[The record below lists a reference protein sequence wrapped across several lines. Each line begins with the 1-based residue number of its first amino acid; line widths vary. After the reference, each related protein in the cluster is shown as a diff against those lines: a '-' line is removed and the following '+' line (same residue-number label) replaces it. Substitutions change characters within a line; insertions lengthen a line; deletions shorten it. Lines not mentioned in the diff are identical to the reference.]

1 MTINPLS
8 IPQPTQVQTLDFSPL
23 AQLPQ
28 VFRRAQMDAARRAA
42 LTALGEGGANIRDV
56 SMRLA
61 QAGDLQGALTLANLG
76 RAPEL
81 TPAMKEY
88 NYARSQGFSGP
99 FVDFRNL
106 TRGGGRWNSE

>member
-8 IPQPTQVQTLDFSPL
+8 IPQPLQPQTPDFSPL

-28 VFRRAQMDAARRAA
+28 VFRQAQMDAARRAA
-42 LTALGEGGANIRDV
+42 LNSLGEGASPRDV

-61 QAGDLQGALTLANLG
+61 QAGDLHGALTLANLG

-88 NYARSQGFSGP
+88 NYARSQGFAGP
-99 FVDFRNL
+99 FVDFRKL
-106 TRGGGRWNSE
+106 TRGGGGQRTE